1 MLSILIWLPLVAAI
15 ILFLIPAKLDDTK
28 VKLTAFTFSIAT
40 LLVSLLTISRYDF
53 QLQGLQLREF
63 LPWLETLG
71 INYSLGIDGLSLPL
85 VILNSLLFCLAI
97 YSGDLARQDGNVF
110 TRPRLFYGL
119 MLILAGCING
129 ALLAQ
134 NLLLFFIFYEVKL
147 IPVYLLIN
155 IWGGENRGYA
165 GTKYL
170 LYTAFS
176 GIFVLAAFLGIGFLT
191 NSSFDYGTIQTQVL
205 PFSKQIILLVT
216 LIIGFAIKT
225 PLIPLH
231 TWLPDAYVESSTPV
245 SMVLSGILSKL
256 GTYGLIR
263 FGLGLFPQIWND
275 IAPWLAAIAA
285 VSALYASF
293 VAISQTDLK
302 KMVAYSSIAHI
313 AFVVLATA
321 AGTSIAISGAI
332 CQMFAHGLIVAL
344 LFYLAGV
351 VEAKTGSRDL
361 NTLNGLMNPQR
372 GLPLI
377 GGLMILAVMASSGIP
392 GMVGFVGE
400 YISFQGSFTV
410 FPTLTTLC
418 LIATGLTSVYFVIL
432 LNKTFFGKIDCRKI
446 STVYPRVRS
455 SERIPAFVLALL
467 IVVLGLQPVWLTN
480 LTDFSIVA
488 SQPSN
493 TAVTAIN
500 NQQLTINN

>member
-1 MLSILIWLPLVAAI
+1 MLSILVWLPLVAAI
-15 ILFLIPAKLDDTK
+15 IIFLIPAKIDDTK
-28 VKLTAFTFSIAT
+28 VKLTAFAFSIAT

-53 QLQGLQLREF
+53 QLQGLQLIEF
-63 LPWLETLG
+63 LPWLEAIG
-71 INYSLGIDGLSLPL
+71 INYNLGIDGLSLPL

-176 GIFVLAAFLGIGFLT
+176 GIFVLAAFLGMAFLT
-191 NSSFDYGTIQTQVL
+191 NSSFDYGTIQTAVL
-205 PFSKQIILLVT
+205 PFSKQIILLIA

-225 PLIPLH
+225 PLVPLH

-245 SMVLSGILSKL
+245 SMVLGGILSKL

-275 IAPWLAAIAA
+275 IAVWLAAIAA

-372 GLPLI
+372 GLPVI
-377 GGLMILAVMASSGIP
+377 GGLMILAVMASAGIP
-392 GMVGFVGE
+392 GMVGFIGE

-410 FPTLTTLC
+410 FPTLTICC

-446 STVYPRVRS
+446 LTVYPRVRS

-467 IVVLGLQPVWLTN
+467 IVVLGIQPAWLTN
-480 LTDFSIVA
+480 LTEFSIVA
-488 SQPSN
+488 SQPN
-493 TAVTAIN
+493 TSAIVAIN
-500 NQQLTINN
+500 NKPMSN